1 MHHVF
6 VRCIQCIHLIS
17 TAVTVQDMERL
28 RQTHQEE
35 LVQQQEEQ
43 NKVQLKHRWAIDGR
57 WPMFDAMMMPWSMSI
72 VQYCNV
78 LKLMFML
85 CSCYVHVVHAGTTE
99 LDGIGWNR
107 AQAVELVE
115 AEKQVV
121 LAKSK
126 AEIRDSET
134 TDIKRRHGIDTLHR
148 LVWDCWSCRVFWKYI
163 FWQLKPA
170 MAV

>member
-1 MHHVF
+1 MVDVHSTVLQCTEADVHV
-6 VRCIQCIHLIS
+6 
-17 TAVTVQDMERL
+17 
-28 RQTHQEE
+28 
-35 LVQQQEEQ
+35 
-43 NKVQLKHRWAIDGR
+43 
-57 WPMFDAMMMPWSMSI
+57 
-72 VQYCNV
+72 
-78 LKLMFML
+78 MFML

-134 TDIKRRHGIDTLHR
+134 TDIKRRHGID
-148 LVWDCWSCRVFWKYI
+148 CWSCRVF
-163 FWQLKPA
+163 
-170 MAV
+170 